1 MNRLKLACRKLN
13 LQVRQVTE
21 LYKFRKTN
29 YTRYDEQKRVLKK
42 LMNPTVLLTDKYIVV
57 ANCQEAKYLNGL
69 TRLAQNEAVYMLQIK
84 AFKNS

>member
-1 MNRLKLACRKLN
+1 MNKVKLAFRKLN
-13 LQVRQVTE
+13 LQVRQVAE
-21 LYKFRKTN
+21 LYKFRTAN
-29 YTRYDEQKRVLKK
+29 YTRYEEQKRVLKK
-42 LMNPTVLLTDKYIVV
+42 LMNPTVLLTDKKIVA

>member
-13 LQVRQVTE
+13 LQVRQVAE

-29 YTRYDEQKRVLKK
+29 HTRYEEQKRVLKK
-42 LMNPTVLLTDKYIVV
+42 LMNPTVLLTDKYIAV